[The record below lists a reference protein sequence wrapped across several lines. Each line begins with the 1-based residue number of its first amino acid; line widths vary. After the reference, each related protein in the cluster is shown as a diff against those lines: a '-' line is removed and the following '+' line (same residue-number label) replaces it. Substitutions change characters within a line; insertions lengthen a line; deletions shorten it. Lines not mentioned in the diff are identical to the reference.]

1 VSPSDLR
8 VIEVDALGQV
18 SQRIISQ
25 VRFSELEVPSDADI
39 VMAAVRG
46 ERKARLAAPSPP
58 STFEDDAAAIAS
70 IASET
75 CCWKGGALSSSPV
88 DVLNGMPQSPG
99 TIKSLASILREPD
112 CVFSGSGGWEMSVHS
127 AVLRQ
132 RCDHFRARSD
142 SGMRDALISV
152 VHVPDHFSQDAVN
165 SFLKY
170 LYHDKVD
177 INPGNDA
184 VAEVLLVAQYYGV
197 ARLVQLCEV
206 LLAKELRAGQRSE
219 ESIKG
224 RNK

>member
-1 VSPSDLR
+1 
-8 VIEVDALGQV
+8 
-18 SQRIISQ
+18 
-25 VRFSELEVPSDADI
+25 
-39 VMAAVRG
+39 
-46 ERKARLAAPSPP
+46 
-58 STFEDDAAAIAS
+58 
-70 IASET
+70 
-75 CCWKGGALSSSPV
+75 
-88 DVLNGMPQSPG
+88 
-99 TIKSLASILREPD
+99 
-112 CVFSGSGGWEMSVHS
+112 
-127 AVLRQ
+127 
-132 RCDHFRARSD
+132 
-142 SGMRDALISV
+142 MRDALISV